1 MWTEKCIYRNTPVVG
16 GRIVAEYDSLSKKVA
31 QLYTMKEMVLPEDEK
46 KIYNKS
52 IETGHADT
60 NQQQRNGY

>member
-1 MWTEKCIYRNTPVVG
+1 LFLSYKRCGRTDAG